1 MQCSDSLASESLAD
15 HTPNFQLSPERYST
29 NTDQNWE
36 IFNDPADSKES
47 LSELVETMERATQ
60 SARSCLDSKASIK
73 LLSVS
78 RRSSEVGSV
87 ADSAASSHT
96 FESPSAVHLPTSPP
110 ELRSGKR
117 VRKLKKRKVLKKAGG
132 TEQAE
137 SSDTE
142 LDGETMKP
150 RWLRPRRRTSGGSPV
165 STSTPPSEERD
176 VNMEAVKGKK
186 EDSETHKYKVEIPP
200 AEEEE
205 MEVTEACLQPHIACN
220 EVTSTSDM
228 DVCRSSER

>member
-1 MQCSDSLASESLAD
+1 
-15 HTPNFQLSPERYST
+15 
-29 NTDQNWE
+29 
-36 IFNDPADSKES
+36 
-47 LSELVETMERATQ
+47 MERATQ
-60 SARSCLDSKASIK
+60 ASRSCLDSKASIK

-96 FESPSAVHLPTSPP
+96 FEPPSAVHLPTSPP
-110 ELRSGKR
+110 ESRSGKR

-176 VNMEAVKGKK
+176 VKEKK
-186 EDSETHKYKVEIPP
+186 EDRETHKHKVEIPP

-228 DVCRSSER
+228 EVCRSSESEMPFPILSPKMSMIFSGTFPSGEFFILYRSGYAPTKAV